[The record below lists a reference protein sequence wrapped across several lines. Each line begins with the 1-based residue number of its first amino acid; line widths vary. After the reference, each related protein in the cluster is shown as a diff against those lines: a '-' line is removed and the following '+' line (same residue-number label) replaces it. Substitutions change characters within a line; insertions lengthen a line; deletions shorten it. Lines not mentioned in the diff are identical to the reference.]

1 MPTRKD
7 RLKALAEH
15 PDFRVG
21 ACVVQPGQ
29 LIVIKDDAEN
39 HLEIRKMEVLVMLA
53 DHAETFVSK
62 DYLLRKIWGV
72 DKRGDTIHNDG
83 AVEAVISHLR
93 SFFGDNKR
101 ASCFIETGTGGYK
114 LIEKV
119 TFDNGGQRPTR
130 QQAWLGRNP
139 YVGLEAFDHKHAD
152 VFFGRSRLTAR
163 LLEAM
168 RKQIDSERRLV
179 FIVGPSGCGKTSLLR
194 AGVLPKIQDGGIN
207 GLEALSVATCNMA
220 AAQGGDVVEQLALA
234 LSMWKLRDSPI
245 FKWSSARDLANH
257 LIQHTGSIASTISGA
272 FDCYADRKLSGKPYA
287 HLLLVI
293 DHAESLVSPNKISQE
308 ERGDF
313 SRVIDALCGCPR
325 VLVAMIARSDYP
337 TLIESMPDIAERIAG
352 EGHIQVLT
360 PSSDEIREI
369 IRFPAEIAGLSFEYD
384 RQALDDV
391 LRDAAVEHLDAL
403 PLLQHTLKLLYD
415 DRTENRILTFTGYRK
430 IGGLEGAIA
439 HHAEEV
445 FSALPQAAKD
455 SLDRVLSH
463 LVVANPANDAII
475 TTRVVKRAALP
486 DEGAQTLI
494 NAFISA
500 RLFVGKYSDDQ
511 QAFDV
516 VHTALLRQ
524 WPTAK
529 NWARDNRRF
538 LLARE
543 DFQRAANI
551 WSGKG
556 RPEDHLLNSTT
567 QLSEAEEVF
576 QKLPENMN
584 NDTRDFLYASRRLL
598 MRKRRLRRSAIVAM
612 ALLTFFSVAAGL
624 MAMISRKQAQKRRE
638 ETQEFANYMLGGL
651 TTKLDLSG
659 NLELLESVSLKALSH
674 YQGQPESDL
683 RTNDL
688 INYSRALRTLG
699 SVKLS
704 QKKYAH
710 ALTLFALSAQKSGKA
725 VDSDHS
731 SQEALNELAQATYYL
746 GNHHYELKNY
756 RKAEIQWNNY
766 LKIERLLIKIAP
778 SKDIWKTEEAYALNN
793 LGSLALR
800 QGRPESALV
809 FFRGSERHKRRMKD
823 LNKNDLGM
831 QYDWIDSLSWISS
844 ALEADGNLEDAAQG
858 YDKQIKL
865 LRVLTNEKK
874 GYHKWNFRLT
884 NFLQLQATLET
895 SRGDLEKARDSAE
908 KSVNILYRLSKIEP
922 FNDEWM
928 QSLARGRLILA
939 DIARLQSDNQT
950 EGEQLRL
957 ALKSISELDAEIRL
971 TAAWRRIANNAKFIE
986 AGITKTLYDP
996 SKADSAISDMRNL
1009 LVETKSDE
1017 ATIDYARM
1025 LIARGRRHA
1034 NSGRA
1039 EAAQSD
1045 WLQAL
1050 KALDQTSAKTRCD
1063 WSHHWV
1069 EVHILLGQHSEA
1081 RSEVNRLRSTGY
1093 RHPNYIALAQVASS
1107 RISIKKNKHYR

>member
-1 MPTRKD
+1 MPTRKE

-21 ACVVQPGQ
+21 AYVVQPGQ
-29 LIVIKDDAEN
+29 LIVIKDDVEY
-39 HLEIRKMEVLVMLA
+39 HLEIRKMEVLAMLA
-53 DHAETFVSK
+53 DHADTFVSK
-62 DYLLRKIWGV
+62 DDLLRKIWGV
-72 DKRGDTIHNDG
+72 DKQGDTIHNDG

-93 SFFGDNKR
+93 NFFGDKKR
-101 ASCFIETGTGGYK
+101 APCYIETRAGGYK
-114 LIEKV
+114 LIAKV
-119 TFDNGGQRPTR
+119 VSDNGGERPTQ

-152 VFFGRSRLTAR
+152 VFFGRSRLTKR
-163 LLEAM
+163 LRDAM
-168 RKQIDSERRLV
+168 RKQIDNERRFV
-179 FIVGPSGCGKTSLLR
+179 FMVGPSGCGKTSLLR
-194 AGVLPKIQDGGIN
+194 AGVLPKIEDGVID
-207 GLEALSVATCNMA
+207 GLEALSIATCNMA
-220 AAQGGDVVEQLALA
+220 AAQGGDVVEQLSMA
-234 LSMWKLRDSPI
+234 LSRWELRGSAV

-257 LIQHTGSIASTISGA
+257 LIQHADSIASTISGA
-272 FDCYADRKLSGKPYA
+272 FDCYADRRLSYKPYA

-293 DHAESLVSPNKISQE
+293 DHAESLVSSNKISQE

-313 SRVIDALCGCPR
+313 SRVINALCECPR
-325 VLVAMIARSDYP
+325 VLAVMIARSDYP

-360 PSSDEIREI
+360 PSSNEIREI
-369 IRFPAEIAGLSFEYD
+369 IRYPAEIAGLSFEHD
-384 RQALDDV
+384 GQSLDDV

-415 DRTENRILTFTGYRK
+415 DRTENRMLTFAGYQK

-445 FSALPQAAKD
+445 FSALPLTAKD

-494 NAFISA
+494 DAFISA

-529 NWARDNRRF
+529 NWVRDNRRF

-543 DFQRAANI
+543 DFQRTANI
-551 WSGKG
+551 WSSKG
-556 RPEDHLLNSTT
+556 RPEDLLLNSTT
-567 QLSEAEEVF
+567 QLSEADEVF

-584 NDTRDFLYASRRLL
+584 SDIRDFIYASRRLL

-612 ALLTFFSVAAGL
+612 AFLTLFSATAGL
-624 MAMISRKQAQKRRE
+624 ITLVERQKAEKRRE
-638 ETQEFANYMLGGL
+638 ETQEFANYLLGGL

-659 NLELLESVSLKALSH
+659 NLELLESVSMKALSY
-674 YQGQPESDL
+674 YQSQPESEL

-688 INYSRALRTLG
+688 INYSRAFRILG

-704 QKKYAH
+704 QKKYTH

-725 VDSDHS
+725 VDSNYS

-766 LKIERLLIKIAP
+766 LKIERLLIKMAP
-778 SKDIWKTEEAYALNN
+778 ANDIWKTEEAYALNN

-800 QGRPESALV
+800 QGRPESALA
-809 FFRGSERHKRRMKD
+809 FFRGSEQHKRRMKERYKDD
-823 LNKNDLGM
+823 LSM
-831 QYDWIDSLSWISS
+831 SYDWIDSLSWISS
-844 ALEADGNLEDAAQG
+844 SLEASGKLEEAAKG
-858 YDKQIKL
+858 YYEQIRLLGELTDK
-865 LRVLTNEKK
+865 KK
-874 GYHKWNFRLT
+874 DYHKWNFRLA

-895 SRGDLEKARDSAE
+895 SMGNLKQARDSAK
-908 KSVNILYRLSKIEP
+908 KSVDILYRLSKIEP
-922 FNDEWM
+922 YNDDWM

-939 DIARLQSDNQT
+939 DIARLQSDHNT
-950 EGEQLRL
+950 EYEQLQL
-957 ALKSISELDAEIRL
+957 ALKTISEIDDEIRL
-971 TAAWRRIANNAKFIE
+971 TEAWKSIEINANFMTTQRNRQLFYFKNDNTKIYDIPAHSLEFNSDETWIQYAKILIANGYFH
-986 AGITKTLYDP
+986 
-996 SKADSAISDMRNL
+996 SKA
-1009 LVETKSDE
+1009 
-1017 ATIDYARM
+1017 
-1025 LIARGRRHA
+1025 GRREVA
-1034 NSGRA
+1034 NDSWR
-1039 EAAQSD
+1039 
-1045 WLQAL
+1045 QAIL
-1050 KALDQTSAKTRCD
+1050 ALEKVSAKTRPD
-1063 WSHHWV
+1063 WNHHWI
-1069 EVHILLGQHSEA
+1069 EANILLGMRHNTLHRILWLQ
-1081 RSEVNRLRSTGY
+1081 TIGY
-1093 RHPNYIALAQVASS
+1093 RHPDF
-1107 RISIKKNKHYR
+1107 IKIQE

>member
-1 MPTRKD
+1 MLSRTD
-7 RLKALAEH
+7 RLKALTEH
-15 PDFRVG
+15 SDFRVG
-21 ACVVQPGQ
+21 AYVVQPGQ
-29 LIVIKDDAEN
+29 LIVIKDDAEY

-62 DYLLRKIWGV
+62 DDLLRKIWGV

-93 SFFGDNKR
+93 TFFGDKKR
-101 ASCFIETGTGGYK
+101 APCYIETRTGGYK
-114 LIEKV
+114 LIAKV
-119 TFDNGGQRPTR
+119 VLDNDCKRPTQR
-130 QQAWLGRNP
+130 QAWLGRNP

-152 VFFGRSRLTAR
+152 VFFGRSRLTTR
-163 LLEAM
+163 LLDAM
-168 RKQIDSERRLV
+168 RKQIENKRRFV

-194 AGVLPKIQDGGIN
+194 AGVLHKIQDGSIN

-220 AAQGGDVVEQLALA
+220 AAQGGDVVEQLAMA
-234 LSMWKLRDSPI
+234 LSTWELRGSAV

-257 LIQHTGSIASTISGA
+257 LIQHTDSIASTISGA
-272 FDCYADRKLSGKPYA
+272 FDCHADRKLSGKPYA

-293 DHAESLVSPNKISQE
+293 DHAESLVSSNKISQE

-313 SRVIDALCGCPR
+313 SRVIDALCECPR
-325 VLVAMIARSDYP
+325 VFVVMIARSDYP
-337 TLIESMPDIAERIAG
+337 TLIESMPDLAERIAG

-369 IRFPAEIAGLSFEYD
+369 IRYPAEIAGLSFEYD
-384 RQALDDV
+384 GQALDDV

-415 DRTENRILTFTGYRK
+415 DRTENRMLTFAGYRK

-445 FSALPQAAKD
+445 FSALPQTAKD
-455 SLDRVLSH
+455 SLDHVLSH

-475 TTRVVKRAALP
+475 TTRVVKNAALP
-486 DEGAQTLI
+486 DEGAQMLI

-529 NWARDNRRF
+529 NWTRDNRRF

-576 QKLPENMN
+576 RKLPENLN
-584 NDTRDFLYASRRLL
+584 NEIRDFHYASQRLL
-598 MRKRRLRRSAIVAM
+598 MKKRRLRRSAIAAM
-612 ALLTFFSVAAGL
+612 ALLTLFSMTAGL
-624 MAMISRKQAQKRRE
+624 MALMERKQAEKRRE
-638 ETQEFANYMLGGL
+638 ETQEFANFMLGGL

-659 NLELLESVSLKALSH
+659 NLELLESVSMKALSH
-674 YQGQPESDL
+674 YQSQPESEL

-746 GNHHYELKNY
+746 GIHHYELKNY
-756 RKAEIQWNNY
+756 KKAETQWNNY
-766 LKIERLLIKIAP
+766 LKIERLLIRIAP
-778 SKDIWKTEEAYALNN
+778 SKDTWKTEEAYALNN
-793 LGSLALR
+793 LGTIALR
-800 QGRPESALV
+800 QGRPESALA
-809 FFRGSERHKRRMKD
+809 FFRGSERHKRLMKD
-823 LNKNDLGM
+823 LRGKDLGM

-844 ALEADGNLEDAAQG
+844 ALEANGKLEDAAKG
-858 YDKQIKL
+858 YDEQIKL

-874 GYHKWNFRLT
+874 GYHKWNFRLA
-884 NFLQLQATLET
+884 NFLQLQAILET
-895 SRGDLEKARDSAE
+895 SRGNLKKARSSAE
-908 KSVNILYRLSKIEP
+908 ESVNILYRLSKIEP
-922 FNDEWM
+922 YNDDWM

-939 DIARLQSDNQT
+939 DIARLQSDNNT

-957 ALKSISELDAEIRL
+957 VLKSISELDSEIRL

-986 AGITKTLYDP
+986 AGIINTLYDP
-996 SKADSAISDMRNL
+996 SKADSAISNMRNL
-1009 LVETKSDE
+1009 LAETKSDE
-1017 ATIDYARM
+1017 TTIDYARM
-1025 LIARGRRHA
+1025 LIVRGRTHA
-1034 NSGRA
+1034 NSGQRKA
-1039 EAAQSD
+1039 AISNWLEALENLEQSSLKARPDWNHLWIEVNILLSRHSEIAQRVS
-1045 WLQAL
+1045 WLKAIGYKHPDFIDAL
-1050 KALDQTSAKTRCD
+1050 KK
-1063 WSHHWV
+1063 
-1069 EVHILLGQHSEA
+1069 
-1081 RSEVNRLRSTGY
+1081 
-1093 RHPNYIALAQVASS
+1093 
-1107 RISIKKNKHYR
+1107 